1 MHGTLVCCIG
11 QKVARK
17 RAMQAG
23 ASFLAYSSV
32 ACCCAVLCCAVL
44 CCAVLYKLIA
54 MSAGALHLLSC
65 LAEFGDSRHSMLLA
79 GIVPALLRLAER
91 THDNHTCAS
100 ATSLLRLLTNSTD
113 RRSTE
118 GIHGGG
124 LNVAGN
130 FGATNSFASRHQTSI
145 GGQGTQRHAGR
156 PFQAFFQL

>member
-1 MHGTLVCCIG
+1 
-11 QKVARK
+11 
-17 RAMQAG
+17 
-23 ASFLAYSSV
+23 
-32 ACCCAVLCCAVL
+32 
-44 CCAVLYKLIA
+44 
-54 MSAGALHLLSC
+54 MSAGALYLLSC

-91 THDNHTCAS
+91 TRDNHTCAS

-130 FGATNSFASRHQTSI
+130 FGATNPWAGRHQTGV

-156 PFQAFFQL
+156 PFQGFFQL